1 MRTDRQVMRTVA
13 SIRTHD
19 HACLIYE
26 SETQHHQ
33 ALASYFQA
41 GLDVGEPCAYVADE
55 LTGDE
60 VLAMLER
67 LGILREV
74 SEGEPGLTVLS
85 SRDSYLRDGVF
96 DPDLMIEFV
105 RAAVHGATD
114 AGFPALRG
122 SGEMSWNLAGD
133 PGSERIFEYESKLN
147 VLLAEEEACLI

>member
-1 MRTDRQVMRTVA
+1 MTTDRQLMRTVG
-13 SIRTHD
+13 SIGRHD

-26 SETQHHQ
+26 SEPQHHE

-60 VLAMLER
+60 VLATLSR

-74 SEGEPGLTVLS
+74 AEGEPGLTVLS

-105 RAAVHGATD
+105 RASVHAATG

-122 SGEMSWNLAGD
+122 AGEMSWTLAGN

-147 VLLAEEEACLI
+147 VLLNEEDACLI